1 MAPRLL
7 LVEDDFLLGMLM
19 GDWLGEFGCVVLG
32 PLGNVAL
39 ALDTIAREGEALDG
53 ALLDVTLREDGDSY
67 AIADALTLR
76 GIPFAFVTGHGVGG
90 LAPRHRQTPILTKPF
105 QLDELQ
111 NIVGLLVR
119 RRAS

>member
-1 MAPRLL
+1 VAPRLL

-19 GDWLGEFGCVVLG
+19 GDWLGESAASYWASRQCR
-32 PLGNVAL
+32 
-39 ALDTIAREGEALDG
+39 ARAGYDRARG
-53 ALLDVTLREDGDSY
+53 RGGWTARCSTLPCARMATAMRCRCPDP
-67 AIADALTLR
+67 AR
-76 GIPFAFVTGHGVGG
+76 IPFAFVTGHGVGG